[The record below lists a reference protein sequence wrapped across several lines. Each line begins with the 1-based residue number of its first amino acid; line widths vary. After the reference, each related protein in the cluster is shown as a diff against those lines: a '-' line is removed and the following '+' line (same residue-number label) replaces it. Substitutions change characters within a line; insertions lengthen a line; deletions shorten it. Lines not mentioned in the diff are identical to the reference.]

1 MRRMELTYR
10 LFSAFLLFCVVLA
23 LGDAPYVDEFL
34 DDLAAARAAAVDPST
49 ASPDHQRAPA
59 RSKGASGSSRIC
71 QNLLNLY
78 PAPRCIQLSRVEN
91 PSRFVETLDAS
102 FSSASPRRID
112 RPPAPSAA

>member
-1 MRRMELTYR
+1 MRRMGLTCR

-34 DDLAAARAAAVDPST
+34 DDLAAARAAALDPPP
-49 ASPDHQRAPA
+49 ASPHHRRAPT
-59 RSKGASGSSRIC
+59 RSKGTTGSSRLC

-78 PAPRCIQLSRVEN
+78 VAPRCIQLSRAEN
-91 PSRFVETLDAS
+91 PGRFVDTLDAS
-102 FSSASPRRID
+102 FSSTSPRRID